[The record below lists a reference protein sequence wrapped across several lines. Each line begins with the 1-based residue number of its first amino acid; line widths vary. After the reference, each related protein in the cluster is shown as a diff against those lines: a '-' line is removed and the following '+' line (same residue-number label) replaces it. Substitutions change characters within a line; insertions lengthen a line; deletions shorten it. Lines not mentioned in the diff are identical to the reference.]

1 MNEPTQSNT
10 MDITT
15 LLNEAATLLTTVL
28 AWAISEPKIPKGFG
42 D

>member
-1 MNEPTQSNT
+1 MNEPTQPNT
-10 MDITT
+10 MDITS

-28 AWAISEPKIPKGFG
+28 AWALSEPKLPRLQG